1 MKPIRAYMRKDDNF
15 NSVKRTRG
23 DNKDIGTSSPY
34 VNDRETSQLFKVFLN
49 LFKLLRIDVLGR

>member
-1 MKPIRAYMRKDDNF
+1 MRKDDNF